1 MFRVAERPHGRRAKR
16 SSTGGIAAD
25 DDVAAYDDITA
36 VHHDSIDRFAVD
48 LAIGFSAEP
57 VGRNHQIA
65 AQAG

>member
-1 MFRVAERPHGRRAKR
+1 LFRVAERPHGRRAKR

-25 DDVAAYDDITA
+25 DDVAANDDVTA
-36 VHHDSIDRFAVD
+36 VDHDSVDRFAVH

-57 VGRNHQIA
+57 VGRNHQVA